1 MSVQRIASR
10 YAKSLIELSQEQGK
24 LDRVLED
31 LESFKAVAA
40 NRDFY
45 LLMKSPIV
53 NADKKLSVIKALF
66 EGRYDDLTLA
76 FLRILI
82 TKGREMY
89 LPEISEE
96 FLHQYKK
103 IKHVSTVKVT
113 TAKPMSAEA
122 LEALRK
128 KLEASTETDDKV
140 EIETAVDESLIG
152 GFVLEFDDKIYDAS
166 VQQKLDELKRG
177 FKNNLFL
184 SKVEKK

>member
-1 MSVQRIASR
+1 MSIQRIASR
-10 YAKSLIELSQEQGK
+10 YAKSLIELSEEQGK

-53 NADKKLSVIKALF
+53 SADKKLSVVQALF
-66 EGRYDDLTLA
+66 EGKYDDLTLA

-82 TKGREMY
+82 TKGREEY

-96 FLHQYKK
+96 FIHQYKK
-103 IKHVSTVKVT
+103 IKHISTIKVT
-113 TAKPMSAEA
+113 TAKPLSAKA
-122 LEALRK
+122 LEDLRQ
-128 KLEASTETDDKV
+128 KLEASPETDEKV
-140 EIETAVDESLIG
+140 EVETAVDESLIG

-166 VQQKLDELKRG
+166 VQQKLEELKRG
-177 FKNNLFL
+177 FKR
-184 SKVEKK
+184 